1 LIASGP
7 STNGTGGRG
16 GAGSAARSFSENS
29 PEAGGR
35 GRPALS
41 ARDGLEAVRVPA
53 AAGGIGA
60 GNGEGNGEGTGVH
73 ATDAMLTAKARRAR
87 RTTEV

>member
-1 LIASGP
+1 
-7 STNGTGGRG
+7 
-16 GAGSAARSFSENS
+16 
-29 PEAGGR
+29 
-35 GRPALS
+35 
-41 ARDGLEAVRVPA
+41 VRVPA